1 MPLPLDERPL
11 IVALCG
17 PNGAGKSTFHAAHLA
32 PAGLP
37 FLNADTLG
45 RELGLDAYKAR
56 YLVAI
61 YRDRLVQERASFV
74 FETVLSDPAGEK
86 VEWLHRAAAQGYHVV
101 LLFIRIATP
110 AQSDE
115 RVALR
120 VHQGGHDVP
129 PEKVRERFPRTLRN
143 LARAIRRLP
152 YVRIYDN
159 SDLRQPFREIA
170 TFDHGVADRTQLPA
184 WLTKLLAAPPD

>member
-11 IVALCG
+11 IIALCG

-37 FLNADTLG
+37 FLNADTLA
-45 RELGLDAYKAR
+45 RQLGLDAYKAR
-56 YLVAI
+56 DLVAL
-61 YRDRLVQERASFV
+61 YRDRLVQARASFV

-86 VEWLHRAAAQGYHVV
+86 VEWLRRAADAGYHFV
-101 LLFIRIATP
+101 LIFIRLASA

-129 PEKVRERFPRTLRN
+129 AEKVRERFPRTLRN

-152 YVRIYDN
+152 HVRIYDN
-159 SDLRQPFREIA
+159 SDLLAPYREVA
-170 TFDHGVADRTQLPA
+170 TFDHGAPDRAKLPA
-184 WLTKLLAAPPD
+184 WLAKLLASPPD